1 MLSFSTLTDAL
12 AVNRKSTD
20 SVQEEVAFVAPNVA
34 RGVSVD
40 NVVERQDQVLDC
52 PDDRWQQILDNN
64 PPDRVMTFCNEWLG
78 IGPAT
83 TVVEWTPT
91 IFYNR
96 YHFYHPSD
104 NDANSHANDNYYY
117 DFSNDHCPTNW
128 SQSR

>member
-1 MLSFSTLTDAL
+1 MSFIRSLQASVFILSFSTLTDAL
-12 AVNRKSTD
+12 VVNRKNTG

-40 NVVERQDQVLDC
+40 NVVERQDQELDC

-91 IFYNR
+91 MLVLYDNIR
-96 YHFYHPSD
+96 PSL
-104 NDANSHANDNYYY
+104 HL
-117 DFSNDHCPTNW
+117 
-128 SQSR
+128 RV